1 VRRPEK
7 RKVPSELR
15 RLLDTSPDAVVLVN
29 RAGIIVSLNRRA
41 EAMFGAGA
49 RKLRGHPVEVLLP
62 ARFRAAHGKAR
73 AEYGKAPTLR
83 AMSARG
89 GLMGQRADGA
99 EFPVEVSLTPVAG
112 SSEGLVMAVVHDVS
126 TRTRVAAAIGPA
138 GRVTEALDAI
148 PDAVLVT
155 DAAGKLDFLNRSA
168 EELTGHR
175 LASARGFSLGAVL
188 PLAAEPEE
196 RLLSDRIASCLG
208 EGAPTEAWEVVL
220 PPIPGRE
227 PRTLDVSIGPLRN
240 GSGAITGAA
249 IIARDV
255 THARH
260 IAKELAHQA
269 THDPLT
275 GLVNRS
281 EFERRLT
288 RALAGTEG
296 GEHALCFLDLDG
308 FKAVNDT
315 CGHFAGD
322 ELLRQLSALMRER
335 LRARDTLARL
345 GGDEFGLLLEHCG
358 LTRAA
363 RVADEIRKA
372 ITGHRFTFG
381 EATYRVGVSIGI
393 VPVRPG
399 GRPREVLREA
409 DTACYVAKRAGG
421 NRIQV
426 QDLRVSP
433 VAASRTGEW
442 LQSVLRAAEESRLRL
457 YAQPLVPLAGGNGVI
472 PRLELLLRLDNG
484 HGELVPPAGF
494 LPTARRHGLMPAVD
508 GWVVRR
514 AAEEL
519 SRWQRAHP
527 GADPPTVAVNLAD
540 ETVAGGDAVAM
551 ISQVLEGTTVPGKAL
566 CVEIGESTVIA
577 DPTRAAELLRG
588 LRAAG
593 CQTAVEHCGTGMAA
607 FTLLQGLA
615 LDYLKIAGHV
625 VRGLARDPVARI
637 LGSAL
642 NQIGHSLGLRTIG
655 AEAEDEGAIVVLRE
669 IGVDLVQG
677 FCVGRPGPFEAAL
690 DSLDAVLSECLAPH
704 PKDGGPPR

>member
-1 VRRPEK
+1 V
-7 RKVPSELR
+7 L
-15 RLLDTSPDAVVLVN
+15 LVN
-29 RAGIIVSLNRRA
+29 SAGVIVSLNGRA
-41 EAMFGAGA
+41 EAMFGASA
-49 RKLRGHPVEVLLP
+49 RELRGRPVEVLLP
-62 ARFRAAHGKAR
+62 ARFRAAHVQAR

-83 AMSARG
+83 PMSARS

-112 SSEGLVMAVVHDVS
+112 SSRGLVMAVVHDVS
-126 TRTRVAAAIGPA
+126 ARPRVETAIGPA

-148 PDAVLVT
+148 PEAVLVT
-155 DAAGKLDFLNRSA
+155 DAAGNLDFLNRSA
-168 EELTGHR
+168 EDLTG
-175 LASARGFSLGAVL
+175 LQLSSARGRTLGEVL
-188 PLAAEPEE
+188 PFAGEAEDRP
-196 RLLSDRIASCLG
+196 LTDRIAACLR
-208 EGAPTEAWEVVL
+208 EGAPTEAWEVPL
-220 PPIPGRE
+220 APAPGRE
-227 PRTLDVSIGPLRN
+227 RRTLDVSIGPLRD

-249 IIARDV
+249 LIARDV
-255 THARH
+255 TRARH

-275 GLVNRS
+275 GLVNRA

-288 RALAGTEG
+288 RALAGTEDG

-308 FKAVNDT
+308 FKAVNDA

-335 LRARDTLARL
+335 MRARDTLARL
-345 GGDEFGLLLEHCG
+345 GGDEFGVLLEHCG

-363 RVADEIRKA
+363 RVAEEIRKA
-372 ITGHRFTFG
+372 ITGHRFTCG
-381 EATYRVGVSIGI
+381 EASYRVGASIGI

-409 DTACYVAKRAGG
+409 DTACYIAKRAGG
-421 NRIQV
+421 NRIHV
-426 QDLRVSP
+426 QDLRTASP
-433 VAASRTGEW
+433 AAARAGEW

-484 HGELVPPAGF
+484 HGELVPPAAF

-508 GWVVRR
+508 GWVVRQ
-514 AAEEL
+514 ATEGL
-519 SRWQRAHP
+519 SGWQRAHP
-527 GADPPTVAVNLAD
+527 GAHPPTLAVNLAD
-540 ETVAGGDAVAM
+540 ETVTGGDAVAV
-551 ISQVLEGTTVPGKAL
+551 ISQVLEGTGVPARAL
-566 CVEIGESTVIA
+566 CVEIGESAVTA
-577 DPTRAAELLRG
+577 DPRRAADLLRA

-593 CQTAVEHCGTGMAA
+593 CQTAVEHCGTSMAA
-607 FTLLQGLA
+607 FTLLPGLA

-625 VRGLARDPVARI
+625 VRGLARDPVSRI
-637 LGSAL
+637 LASAL

-655 AEAEDEGAIVVLRE
+655 AEAEDEGAIAALRE

-677 FCVGRPGPFEAAL
+677 FCVGRPEPFEAAL
-690 DSLDAVLSECLAPH
+690 DSLNAGLSPAPH
-704 PKDGGPPR
+704 PAS

>member
-1 VRRPEK
+1 MVTRG

-15 RLLDTSPDAVVLVN
+15 RLLDASPDAVLLVN
-29 RAGIIVSLNRRA
+29 RAGVIVSLNGRA

-49 RKLRGHPVEVLLP
+49 RELRGRPVEVLLP
-62 ARFRAAHGKAR
+62 ARFRAAHVKAR

-83 AMSARG
+83 AMSARS
-89 GLMGQRADGA
+89 GLMGLRADGA

-112 SSEGLVMAVVHDVS
+112 SSQGLVMAVVHDVS
-126 TRTRVAAAIGPA
+126 ARTRVAAAIGPA

-175 LASARGFSLGAVL
+175 LATARGLSIGAIL
-188 PLAAEPEE
+188 TLTAEPED
-196 RLLSDRIASCLG
+196 RPLTDRIASCLG
-208 EGAPTEAWEVVL
+208 GGAPTEAWEVVL
-220 PPIPGRE
+220 PPTPGRE
-227 PRTLDVSIGPLRN
+227 RRTLDVSIGPLRDA
-240 GSGAITGAA
+240 SGAITGAT

-255 THARH
+255 TRARY

-288 RALAGTEG
+288 RALVGTEDG

-308 FKAVNDT
+308 FKAVNDA

-335 LRARDTLARL
+335 MRARDTLARL
-345 GGDEFGLLLEHCG
+345 GGDEFGVLLEHCG

-372 ITGHRFTFG
+372 ITGHRFTCG

-426 QDLRVSP
+426 QDLRISS
-433 VAASRTGEW
+433 AATPRAGEW
-442 LQSVLRAAEESRLRL
+442 LESVLRAAEESRLRL
-457 YAQPLVPLAGGNGVI
+457 YAQPLVPLAGGNGMV

-484 HGELVPPAGF
+484 HGELIPPAGF

-519 SRWQRAHP
+519 SRWQCAHP
-527 GADPPTVAVNLAD
+527 GADPPAVAVNLAD
-540 ETVAGGDAVAM
+540 ETVAGGDAVAV
-551 ISQVLEGTTVPGKAL
+551 ISRVLEGTGVPAKAL
-566 CVEIGESTVIA
+566 CVEIGESAVIA
-577 DPTRAAELLRG
+577 DPTRAADLLRA

-625 VRGLARDPVARI
+625 VRGLARDPVTRI
-637 LGSAL
+637 LASAL

-655 AEAEDEGAIVVLRE
+655 AEAEDEGAIAALRE
-669 IGVDLVQG
+669 IGVDFVQG
-677 FCVGRPGPFEAAL
+677 FCVARPEPFEAAL
-690 DSLDAVLSECLAPH
+690 DSLDAVLSPAPR
-704 PKDGGPPR
+704 PAP

>member
-1 VRRPEK
+1 
-7 RKVPSELR
+7 
-15 RLLDTSPDAVVLVN
+15 VN
-29 RAGIIVSLNRRA
+29 RAGVIVALNGRA

-49 RKLRGHPVEVLLP
+49 EKLQGRQVEVLLP

-73 AEYGKAPTLR
+73 SEYGKAPTLR
-83 AMSARG
+83 AMSERS

-112 SSEGLVMAVVHDVS
+112 STQGLVMAVVHDVS
-126 TRTRVAAAIGPA
+126 ARTRVTTAIGPG

-155 DAAGKLDFLNRSA
+155 DAAGNLEFLNRSA

-175 LASARGFSLGAVL
+175 LAAARGLSLGAVL
-188 PLAAEPEE
+188 PLAPEPEG
-196 RLLSDRIASCLG
+196 RPLADRIASCLG
-208 EGAPTEAWEVVL
+208 GGAPTEAWEVVL
-220 PPIPGRE
+220 PPTPDRE
-227 PRTLDVSIGPLRN
+227 HRTLDVSIGPLRDV
-240 GSGAITGAA
+240 SGAITGAA
-249 IIARDV
+249 VIARDV
-255 THARH
+255 TRARH

-288 RALAGTEG
+288 RALVGTEG
-296 GEHALCFLDLDG
+296 GAEHALCFLDLDG
-308 FKAVNDT
+308 FKAINDA

-322 ELLRQLSALMRER
+322 ELLRQLSALMRDR
-335 LRARDTLARL
+335 MRARDTLARL
-345 GGDEFGLLLEHCG
+345 GGDEFGVLLEHCG

-363 RVADEIRKA
+363 QVADEIRKGV
-372 ITGHRFTFG
+372 TGHRFSCG

-393 VPVRPG
+393 VPVRGG
-399 GRPREVLREA
+399 GRAREVLREA

-426 QDLRVSP
+426 QDLRMAS
-433 VAASRTGEW
+433 AATSRAGEW

-457 YAQPLVPLAGGNGVI
+457 YAQPLVRLAGGNGVV

-508 GWVVRR
+508 GWVVRQ
-514 AAEEL
+514 AAGEI

-527 GADPPTVAVNLAD
+527 GAALPTVAVNLAD

-551 ISQVLEGTTVPGKAL
+551 ISQVLEGTSVPAKAL
-566 CVEIGESTVIA
+566 CVEIGESAVIA
-577 DPTRAAELLRG
+577 DPTGTADLLRA

-593 CQTAVEHCGTGMAA
+593 YQTTVEHCGTGMAA

-625 VRGLARDPVARI
+625 VRALARDPVTRI
-637 LGSAL
+637 LASAL

-655 AEAEDEGAIVVLRE
+655 AEAEDEGAITALRE
-669 IGVDLVQG
+669 IGVDLAQG
-677 FCVGRPGPFEAAL
+677 FCIGRPQPFEAAL
-690 DSLDAVLSECLAPH
+690 DNLDAFLGPAPH
-704 PKDGGPPR
+704 SAT

>member
-1 VRRPEK
+1 M
-7 RKVPSELR
+7 
-15 RLLDTSPDAVVLVN
+15 VN
-29 RAGIIVSLNRRA
+29 RAGVMVGLNGRA
-41 EAMFGAGA
+41 EAMFGASA
-49 RKLRGHPVEVLLP
+49 RELRGRPVEVLLP
-62 ARFRAAHGKAR
+62 ARFRAAHVKAR
-73 AEYGKAPTLR
+73 AEYEKAPTLR
-83 AMSARG
+83 AMSARR
-89 GLMGQRADGA
+89 GLMGRRADGT

-112 SSEGLVMAVVHDVS
+112 SSQGLVMAVVHDVS
-126 TRTRVAAAIGPA
+126 ARTRVEAVIGPA

-155 DAAGKLDFLNRSA
+155 DAAGDLDFLNRSA

-175 LASARGFSLGAVL
+175 LASARGLPLGAVL
-188 PLAAEPEE
+188 PLIAEPED
-196 RLLSDRIASCLG
+196 RPLTDRIASCLG

-220 PPIPGRE
+220 APTPGRE
-227 PRTLDVSIGPLRN
+227 RRTLDVSIGPLRDV
-240 GSGAITGAA
+240 SGAITGAA

-255 THARH
+255 TRARY

-288 RALAGTEG
+288 RALAGTES

-308 FKAVNDT
+308 FKAVNDA

-335 LRARDTLARL
+335 MRARDTLARL
-345 GGDEFGLLLEHCG
+345 GGDEFGVLLEHCG
-358 LTRAA
+358 LTRAT

-372 ITGHRFTFG
+372 ITGHGFTCG
-381 EATYRVGVSIGI
+381 EATYKVGVSIGI
-393 VPVRPG
+393 VPVRLG

-426 QDLRVSP
+426 QDQRTSP
-433 VAASRTGEW
+433 AAAHRAGEW

-457 YAQPLVPLAGGNGVI
+457 YAQPLVPLAGGNGAV

-514 AAEEL
+514 AAEGL

-527 GADPPTVAVNLAD
+527 GVDPPTVAVNLAD
-540 ETVAGGDAVAM
+540 ETVAGGDAVGV
-551 ISQVLEGTTVPGKAL
+551 ISRVLEGAGVRAKAL
-566 CVEIGESTVIA
+566 CLEVGESAVIA
-577 DPTRAAELLRG
+577 DSTRAADLLRG
-588 LRAAG
+588 LRATG

-625 VRGLARDPVARI
+625 VRGLAHDPVYRI

-642 NQIGHSLGLRTIG
+642 NQVGHSLGLRTIG
-655 AEAEDEGAIVVLRE
+655 AEAEDEEAIAALRE
-669 IGVDLVQG
+669 IGVDFVQG
-677 FCVGRPGPFEAAL
+677 FCVGRPEPFETAL
-690 DSLDAVLSECLAPH
+690 DSLDAVLSPAPRRA
-704 PKDGGPPR
+704 PSSA

>member
-1 VRRPEK
+1 VTPEGE
-7 RKVPSELR
+7 VPSELR
-15 RLLDTSPDAVVLVN
+15 RLLDTSPDAVLLVN
-29 RAGIIVSLNRRA
+29 RAGLIVALNDRA
-41 EAMFGAGA
+41 EAMFGAGV
-49 RKLRGHPVEVLLP
+49 RELRGCPVEVLLP

-73 AEYGKAPTLR
+73 AQYGKAPTLR
-83 AMSARG
+83 AMSGRS

-112 SSEGLVMAVVHDVS
+112 SPEGLVMAVVHDVGARS
-126 TRTRVAAAIGPA
+126 RAEAAIGA
-138 GRVTEALDAI
+138 GRRAGETLDAI

-155 DAAGKLDFLNRSA
+155 DTSGKLDFLNRTA

-175 LASARGFSLGAVL
+175 LATARGQLMATVL
-188 PLAAEPEE
+188 PLTAPEDPA
-196 RLLSDRIASCLG
+196 LTDRIARCLG
-208 EGAPTEAWEVVL
+208 LGESTEAWEVVL
-220 PPIPGRE
+220 PPAGDRE
-227 PRTLDVSIGPLRN
+227 RRTLDVSIGPLRN
-240 GSGAITGAA
+240 AAGAITGAA
-249 IIARDV
+249 VIARDV
-255 THARH
+255 TRARH

-269 THDPLT
+269 MHDALT

-281 EFERRLT
+281 EFERRLA
-288 RALAGTEG
+288 RALAGTEAAG

-308 FKAVNDT
+308 FKSVNDA
-315 CGHFAGD
+315 CGHLAGD
-322 ELLRQLSALMRER
+322 ELLRQLSRLMRDR
-335 LRARDTLARL
+335 VRGRDTLARL
-345 GGDEFGLLLEHCG
+345 GGDEFGVLLEHCG

-363 RVADEIRKA
+363 RVAEEIRKA
-372 ITGHRFTFG
+372 ITGHRFTCG
-381 EATYRVGVSIGI
+381 KATYRVGVSTGI

-399 GRPREVLREA
+399 GRPREALREA
-409 DTACYVAKRAGG
+409 DTACYIAKRAGG

-426 QDLRVSP
+426 QDLRTSP
-433 VAASRTGEW
+433 AEPRAGEW

-457 YAQPLVPLAGGNGVI
+457 YAQPLVPLAGGNGAV

-514 AAEEL
+514 AAEGL

-527 GADPPTVAVNLAD
+527 GVHPPTVAVNLAD
-540 ETVAGGDAVAM
+540 ETVAGGDVVGV
-551 ISQVLEGTTVPGKAL
+551 ISEVLEEAGVRAKAL
-566 CVEIGESTVIA
+566 CLEVGESAVIA
-577 DPTRAAELLRG
+577 DSTRTADLLHS

-625 VRGLARDPVARI
+625 VRGLAHDPVSRI
-637 LGSAL
+637 LASAL
-642 NQIGHSLGLRTIG
+642 NQVGHSLGLRTIG
-655 AEAEDEGAIVVLRE
+655 AEAEDDGAITALRE

-677 FCVGRPGPFEAAL
+677 FSIGRPEPFEAAL
-690 DSLDAVLSECLAPH
+690 DRLDAVPSSAPRSA
-704 PKDGGPPR
+704 P